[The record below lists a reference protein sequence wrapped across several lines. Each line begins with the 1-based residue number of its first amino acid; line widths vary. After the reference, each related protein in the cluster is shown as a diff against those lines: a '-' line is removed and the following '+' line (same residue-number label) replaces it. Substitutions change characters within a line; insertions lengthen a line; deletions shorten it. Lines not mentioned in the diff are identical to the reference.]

1 MLRRLGSGHSSLIR
15 LAYFP
20 QPPDKNG
27 DKTASP
33 SKASVT
39 VCHFQPIARGVSS
52 HSWKLALMPG
62 RCFVTTSR
70 DRIPSISAAILKI
83 TSRLD
88 SDIELVALANPCE
101 SRRFF
106 AKQAKP
112 VNPTCRDSRGKE
124 RGFFLQ
130 HNLPSFF

>member
-1 MLRRLGSGHSSLIR
+1 MLTRLGSGHSSLIR

-33 SKASVT
+33 IKASVT

-52 HSWKLALMPG
+52 LSLWKLALMPG
-62 RCFVTTSR
+62 RCFVTTSG

-83 TSRLD
+83 TNRLD
-88 SDIELVALANPCE
+88 SYIALVALANPCE

-106 AKQAKP
+106 RK
-112 VNPTCRDSRGKE
+112 TS
-124 RGFFLQ
+124 
-130 HNLPSFF
+130 